1 MKIIAIGAVTAG
13 GKTTLVNAIKD
24 KLTRTASLH
33 FDDYSFDG
41 EVNDFYKWV
50 SDGANYNVWDLSPLK
65 ADIEKIINS
74 DRYDYL
80 LLDYPFAYQNKMI
93 KDYLDCCIFIDT
105 PLDIALARK
114 VLRDMKE
121 SSADD
126 IRYEMDVYLKYARI
140 AYVQMLQD
148 ILPISDYVIDG
159 TKELKII
166 INEAINYIKKNRFN
180 WDRDIVNEMKDEKD
194 VFEIED
200 NKIELKQALN
210 KLTDKERAVIVLR
223 YFEEMSLND
232 VAYILGENLST
243 VKSRIYR
250 ALEKLKEY
258 MIVK

>member
-1 MKIIAIGAVTAG
+1 MRQV
-13 GKTTLVNAIKD
+13 
-24 KLTRTASLH
+24 
-33 FDDYSFDG
+33 
-41 EVNDFYKWV
+41 
-50 SDGANYNVWDLSPLK
+50 
-65 ADIEKIINS
+65 
-74 DRYDYL
+74 
-80 LLDYPFAYQNKMI
+80 
-93 KDYLDCCIFIDT
+93 
-105 PLDIALARK
+105 
-114 VLRDMKE
+114 
-121 SSADD
+121 
-126 IRYEMDVYLKYARI
+126 KYADTWI
-140 AYVQMLQD
+140 C
-148 ILPISDYVIDG
+148 
-159 TKELKII
+159 KII

>member
-1 MKIIAIGAVTAG
+1 MKEKKEDIISKLLI
-13 GKTTLVNAIKD
+13 NNYD
-24 KLTRTASLH
+24 KYYHIA
-33 FDDYSFDG
+33 YS
-41 EVNDFYKWV
+41 Y
-50 SDGANYNVWDLSPLK
+50 A
-65 ADIEKIINS
+65 
-74 DRYDYL
+74 
-80 LLDYPFAYQNKMI
+80 QNKN
-93 KDYLDCCIFIDT
+93 DAQ
-105 PLDIALARK
+105 DIVQEGAYKAIYNSK
-114 VLRDMKE
+114 KLRQ
-121 SSADD
+121 
-126 IRYEMDVYLKYARI
+126 VKYADTWI
-140 AYVQMLQD
+140 C
-148 ILPISDYVIDG
+148 
-159 TKELKII
+159 KII
-166 INEAINYIKKNRFN
+166 INEAIKYIKKNRFN

>member
-126 IRYEMDVYLKYARI
+126 ICYEMDVYLKYARI

-166 INEAINYIKKNRFN
+166 INEA
-180 WDRDIVNEMKDEKD
+180 V
-194 VFEIED
+194 EI
-200 NKIELKQALN
+200 ILKC
-210 KLTDKERAVIVLR
+210 
-223 YFEEMSLND
+223 
-232 VAYILGENLST
+232 
-243 VKSRIYR
+243 
-250 ALEKLKEY
+250 
-258 MIVK
+258 

>member
-126 IRYEMDVYLKYARI
+126 IRSEMDVYLKYARI

-166 INEAINYIKKNRFN
+166 INEA
-180 WDRDIVNEMKDEKD
+180 V
-194 VFEIED
+194 EI
-200 NKIELKQALN
+200 ILKC
-210 KLTDKERAVIVLR
+210 
-223 YFEEMSLND
+223 
-232 VAYILGENLST
+232 
-243 VKSRIYR
+243 
-250 ALEKLKEY
+250 
-258 MIVK
+258 

>member
-1 MKIIAIGAVTAG
+1 
-13 GKTTLVNAIKD
+13 
-24 KLTRTASLH
+24 
-33 FDDYSFDG
+33 
-41 EVNDFYKWV
+41 
-50 SDGANYNVWDLSPLK
+50 
-65 ADIEKIINS
+65 
-74 DRYDYL
+74 
-80 LLDYPFAYQNKMI
+80 
-93 KDYLDCCIFIDT
+93 
-105 PLDIALARK
+105 
-114 VLRDMKE
+114 MKE

-180 WDRDIVNEMKDEKD
+180 WDRDIVSEMKDEKD

>member
-41 EVNDFYKWV
+41 EVNDFYKWG

-166 INEAINYIKKNRFN
+166 INEA
-180 WDRDIVNEMKDEKD
+180 V
-194 VFEIED
+194 EI
-200 NKIELKQALN
+200 ILKC
-210 KLTDKERAVIVLR
+210 
-223 YFEEMSLND
+223 
-232 VAYILGENLST
+232 
-243 VKSRIYR
+243 
-250 ALEKLKEY
+250 
-258 MIVK
+258 